1 MILSSFKSLK
11 KELSPDLTSVV
22 MIDYCKDQN
31 FFRWLLAGYPGSL
44 FYIFCR
50 IIALLFA
57 CDYDIYI
64 YIYICIITYSSYLLI
79 CIPAICSY
87 NENLIVVVGT
97 PVLGGTAN
105 ALATHA
111 ELSSRWFRIFMSQR
125 GMIGNVWNWFASEFW
140 ISRKAI
146 HILTHRIHVC
156 YVW

>member
-64 YIYICIITYSSYLLI
+64 YMYYHILLI
-79 CIPAICSY
+79 SPDLYPSY
-87 NENLIVVVGT
+87 MQLQWKSDCGSWD
-97 PVLGGTAN
+97 P
-105 ALATHA
+105 
-111 ELSSRWFRIFMSQR
+111 SSRRNRKRPSNTCRVELQVVSYFHVSTWDDRKCVELVR
-125 GMIGNVWNWFASEFW
+125 LW
-140 ISRKAI
+140 ILDFPESDS
-146 HILTHRIHVC
+146 
-156 YVW
+156 YSNP